1 MRIKCIV
8 AYDGTLFHGWQI
20 QPNVRSV
27 QEEIQKAI
35 SKITQEDVAIHSSG
49 RTDAFVHAR
58 NQVFH
63 FDTNKD
69 LPEKQWKRAINHF
82 LSDDV
87 YIKDS
92 FIVDDNFH
100 SRYNAVMKEYHY
112 LLSTN
117 EYNPF
122 DRHYIYQYPYGS
134 LDLKAMQEAAEI
146 FLGEHDFASFCVYNH
161 LGTTIRTLYR
171 FEITEDHGFF
181 TFKLVG
187 NGFRRYMVRHIV
199 GGVIQVGAHRKTAD
213 FLKTLLD
220 SAGQQKC
227 LFKAEPQGLYL
238 ERVYYAEDLQ

>member
-27 QEEIQKAI
+27 QEEIQKALY
-35 SKITQEDVAIHSSG
+35 KITHEEIVIHSSG
-49 RTDAFVHAR
+49 RTDAHVHAR

-63 FDTNKD
+63 FDTSKE
-69 LPEKQWKRAINHF
+69 LPEKQWIRAINHF
-82 LSDDV
+82 LPEDV

-92 FIVDDNFH
+92 FIVDESFH
-100 SRYNAVMKEYHY
+100 ARYSAVAKEYHY

-122 DRHYIYQYPYGS
+122 MRNYIYQYPYGK
-134 LDLKAMQEAAEI
+134 LDLEIMQSASKVFI
-146 FLGEHDFASFCVYNH
+146 GEHDFGAYCVYDH
-161 LGTTIRTLYR
+161 LGTTTRTLFD
-171 FEITEDHGFF
+171 FEIEEENGLF
-181 TFKLVG
+181 TFILKG

-199 GGVIQVGAHRKTAD
+199 GGIIQVGAHRKD
-213 FLKTLLD
+213 IPFLENLLLYPD
-220 SAGQQKC
+220 KKC

-238 ERVYYAEDLQ
+238 ERVFYNDVEA